1 MRTGAA
7 RLAAGLL
14 VVPLFLTAC
23 SSGGDSKSG
32 GDPTGGISA
41 DPAGGGGKNKPPAAP
56 AALTITPA
64 DGAKSVETDGVFTVN
79 ATSGKVSSVV
89 VTGADGK
96 TVEGTASPDGAKWT
110 PKAPLANGT
119 KYTVV
124 AKAANADGAEVSANS
139 SFTTVSAAKTF
150 DYAYKPDEQ
159 DGDTLGVGG
168 VISIKFDRPVKDKAA
183 IERNLTVVSEPATEG
198 SWSWL
203 TDHDGN
209 DRVDFRPK
217 EYWKPGTKVTWAAN
231 LAGAKSGDGTYG
243 TKNRGGTFTV
253 RDAIVATADL
263 SSKQLTITKNGQV
276 VNTLPI
282 SAGGP
287 SYPTWTGVMVVM
299 DKVDGIDMDSE
310 TVGLGDAYNMKN
322 VRYAVHLSASG
333 TYSHAA
339 PWNEG
344 KFGKLNDSHGCIG
357 LSTANAKILFD
368 TVNSGDVVEV
378 VNGTEKKLAPG
389 NGFGDWNV
397 DWETWRKNSAL
408 AGTAQ

>member
-7 RLAAGLL
+7 KLAAGLL

-23 SSGGDSKSG
+23 SSGGDGKPDGSPS
-32 GDPTGGISA
+32 GGISA

-56 AALTITPA
+56 AAVTITPA
-64 DGAKSVETDGVFTVN
+64 DGAKSVETDGVLAVN
-79 ATSGKVSSVV
+79 ATSGKVTSVV
-89 VTGADGK
+89 VTDADGK
-96 TVEGTASPDGAKWT
+96 AVEGAVSPDGAKWT
-110 PKAPLANGT
+110 PKTPLANGK

-139 SFTTVSAAKTF
+139 SFTTISASKTF
-150 DYAYKPDEQ
+150 DYSYKPDEQ
-159 DGDTLGVGG
+159 DKGTLGVGG

-183 IERNLTVVSEPATEG
+183 IERNLSVVSEPATEG

-209 DRVDFRPK
+209 DRVDYRPK

-231 LAGAKSGDGTYG
+231 LAGAKAADGTYG

-253 RDAIVATADL
+253 RDSIVATADL
-263 SSKQLTITKNGQV
+263 ASKHMTIAKNGQV
-276 VNTLPI
+276 IHDLPI

-287 SYPTWTGVMVVM
+287 SFPTWTGVMVVM
-299 DKVDGIDMDSE
+299 DKVDGIRMNSE
-310 TVGLGDAYNMKN
+310 TVGLANAYDIDN

-344 KFGKLNDSHGCIG
+344 KFGKMNDSHGCIG
-357 LSTANAKILFD
+357 LSTANAKIFFD
-368 TVNSGDVVEV
+368 LVNSGDVVEV
-378 VNGTEKKLAPG
+378 INGTEKKLAPG

-397 DWETWRKNSAL
+397 DWDTWVKNSAL
-408 AGTAQ
+408 SGAAA

>member
-23 SSGGDSKSG
+23 SSGGDSKSDGKPSG
-32 GDPTGGISA
+32 GVSEG
-41 DPAGGGGKNKPPAAP
+41 PAGGGGKNKPPAAP

-89 VTGADGK
+89 VTDADGK
-96 TVEGTASPDGAKWT
+96 AVEGAASADGATWT

-124 AKAANADGAEVSANS
+124 AKAANADGAEVTANS

-150 DYAYKPDEQ
+150 DYAYKPDDQ
-159 DGDTLGVGG
+159 DGGTLGVGG
-168 VISIKFDRPVKDKAA
+168 VISIKFDKPVKDKAA
-183 IERNLTVVSEPATEG
+183 IERNLSVVSEPATEG

-209 DRVDFRPK
+209 DRVDYRPK

-253 RDAIVATADL
+253 RDSIVATADL
-263 SSKQLTITKNGQV
+263 ATKHLTIARNGQV

-339 PWNEG
+339 PWNAG
-344 KFGKLNDSHGCIG
+344 KFGKVHDSHGCIG
-357 LSTANAKILFD
+357 LSTADAKILFD

-378 VNGTEKKLAPG
+378 INGTEKQLAPG

-397 DWETWRKNSAL
+397 DWETWVKNSAL
-408 AGTAQ
+408 AGAAQ